1 MSNEKTALISCPLCE
16 TKSHSPWGIEN
27 NYNCVRCDG
36 CGILYVNPRP
46 SSQHIDKAVQF
57 GVHSAEKLDVV
68 GTRIGSKV
76 ATYNTLI
83 TSVFK
88 DVILNNT
95 VFKNCKF
102 IECELDSSMVP
113 DKSCK
118 VVNYNDHDDDN
129 IHVRY
134 Y

>member
-1 MSNEKTALISCPLCE
+1 MSTATHTMSNEKTALISCPLCE

-36 CGILYVNPRP
+36 SGILYVNPRP

-88 DVILNNT
+88 DVIFSLS
-95 VFKNCKF
+95 FCLKN
-102 IECELDSSMVP
+102 
-113 DKSCK
+113 KSF
-118 VVNYNDHDDDN
+118 NGN
-129 IHVRY
+129 IIGLKKKHILGRCFA
-134 Y
+134 